1 MNNKI
6 VPNTLSVIAPCHP
19 WLNHLTPEVVGG
31 TPLPT
36 GGRGVVDYEIH
47 RMNLN
52 QMLVMETQPC
62 GPPSQTHNGLRKRAT
77 EMGNGGT

>member
-1 MNNKI
+1 M
-6 VPNTLSVIAPCHP
+6 
-19 WLNHLTPEVVGG
+19 
-31 TPLPT
+31 
-36 GGRGVVDYEIH
+36 VDYEIH

-77 EMGNGGT
+77 ELGNGGT